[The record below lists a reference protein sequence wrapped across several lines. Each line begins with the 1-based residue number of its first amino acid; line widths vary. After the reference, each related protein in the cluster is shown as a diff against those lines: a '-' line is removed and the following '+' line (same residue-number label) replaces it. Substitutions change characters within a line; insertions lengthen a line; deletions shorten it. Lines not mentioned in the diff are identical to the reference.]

1 MKKYEVDLELSG
13 KIRVDREGVE
23 FISDIIRTVMFGN
36 SLLNNDEYIENE
48 GLSEEDVEEVNELVK
63 GAKAEYIRILN
74 NIEGNND
81 KNEEDLEEANKMAR
95 FISVD
100 RDGVVALTVLK
111 DAFVSSDEELIKFV
125 TVNSGFVEEN
135 DKLYFEA

>member
-1 MKKYEVDLELSG
+1 MTKYEVDLELSG
-13 KIRVDREGVE
+13 RIRMDREGVE

-36 SLLNNDEYIENE
+36 SLLNNDEYIEKE

-111 DAFVSSDEELIKFV
+111 DTFVSSDEELIKFV
-125 TVNSGFVEEN
+125 TVDSGFVEE
-135 DKLYFEA
+135 DEKLYFEV

>member
-1 MKKYEVDLELSG
+1 MTKYEVDLELSG
-13 KIRVDREGVE
+13 RIRMDREGVE

-36 SLLNNDEYIENE
+36 SLLNNDEYIEKE

-111 DAFVSSDEELIKFV
+111 NTFVSSDEELIKFV
-125 TVNSGFVEEN
+125 TVESGFVEE
-135 DKLYFEA
+135 DEKLYFEV